1 VYCIMPVNKPYCGLG
16 KTPKGKKSGTMRECL
31 EMKQVRKYGELK
43 IDSRTIAG
51 SKKVGNIKETRDELI
66 KQRAAALGGVNRF
79 KGRMKTLEE
88 KKSRKKL
95 TEDETAKLKEY
106 KSELK
111 KAEDILEKSTAKLRK
126 VLAKIDAEKK
136 KAAKPKEVKPKAVKP
151 KAVKPKA
158 VKPKAVKS
166 KVVPKRPGT
175 KKKIAK
181 PFNVVKILDKERSMN
196 SVLRRK

>member
-1 VYCIMPVNKPYCGLG
+1 MCVYCIMPVNKPYCGLG

-151 KAVKPKA
+151 KAVK
-158 VKPKAVKS
+158 S